1 VGVGTVGSV
10 GTYTYLYIHLLN
22 TSKFYFN
29 KFTSFGLSRFR
40 TSRLICT
47 FVSLLSISIG
57 INIKNMIHKKTRTFI
72 PADLEIKWENLEPL
86 YKDLVNRPI
95 NSVEDLEHWLHER
108 SELEAAL
115 EEDFAWRY
123 IRMTCDTNNEG
134 LLQAFQYFAT
144 DIEPQTASYSNE
156 LNKKLVASEYL
167 DKLDNAKYYV
177 YLRGVKKSLE
187 LFRESNIPVQTQI
200 QVEQQKYQSI
210 SGAMS
215 VHIGDKEYTLEQAS
229 VFLKDTDRSKRQEVW
244 EKITARRLQEKDKL
258 DELFDHLR
266 TLRHQVAVNAGFDNF
281 RDYMFQALGRFDY
294 TPQDCYAFHEAIE
307 TEIVPILREHAHQ
320 RKEALGVSELR
331 PWDMD
336 VNTSG
341 KPALKPFNSGEE
353 LIEKTIQCFSNINR
367 YLGERLEIM
376 KDNNLFDVESRK
388 GKAPGGYNYPLSET
402 GAPFIFMNSANTFRD
417 LTTMVHEGGH
427 AVHTFLTADLEL
439 NDFKHCP
446 SEVAELASMSM
457 ELISMDNWNVF
468 FDNEEDLKRAKRDQ
482 LVDVLKTLPWV
493 AVVDQFQ
500 HWIYTN
506 PNHTA
511 QQRTEAWVQ
520 IYEPF
525 GAGFADWSGLEVAE
539 ANLWQKQLHIFEIP
553 FYYIEYGMAQLGA
566 IAVWKNY
573 KENPEK
579 ALQQYLDALKL
590 GYTMTIK
597 EIYETAGIKFDFSAG
612 YVKELAAFVKAEIEK
627 L

>member
-1 VGVGTVGSV
+1 
-10 GTYTYLYIHLLN
+10 
-22 TSKFYFN
+22 
-29 KFTSFGLSRFR
+29 
-40 TSRLICT
+40 
-47 FVSLLSISIG
+47 
-57 INIKNMIHKKTRTFI
+57 MIHKKTRTYLPQDI
-72 PADLEIKWENLEPL
+72 EIKWEILEPFFKEL
-86 YKDLVNRPI
+86 TERPI
-95 NSVEDLEHWLHER
+95 NSVEELEHWLHNR

-123 IRMTCDTNNEG
+123 IRMTCDTLSEE
-134 LLQAFQYFAT
+134 LLQKFQYFAT
-144 DIEPQTASYSNE
+144 EIEPKIAPYNNE
-156 LNKKLVASEYL
+156 LNKKLVNSVWV
-167 DKLDNAKYYV
+167 DKLDHKKYFI
-177 YLRGVKKSLE
+177 YLRSVKKSLE
-187 LFRESNIPVQTQI
+187 LFREENIPLQTEI

-210 SGAMS
+210 TGSMS
-215 VHIGDKEYTLEQAS
+215 VQIGDKEFTLEQAA

-244 EKITARRLQEKDKL
+244 EKITFRRLQDKDQL
-258 DELFDHLR
+258 NQLFDHLR
-266 TLRHQVAVNAGFDNF
+266 ALRHKVALNAEFENF

-307 TEIVPILREHAHQ
+307 KEIVPILHEQAEK
-320 RKEALGVSELR
+320 RKQALALESLK
-331 PWDMD
+331 PWDLD
-336 VNTSG
+336 VDTSG
-341 KPALKPFNSGEE
+341 KPALKPFQNGDE
-353 LIEKTIQCFSNINR
+353 LIEKSIQCFSNISR

-376 KDNNLFDVESRK
+376 KENQLFDVESRK
-388 GKAPGGYNYPLSET
+388 GKAPGGYNFPLAET

-457 ELISMDNWNVF
+457 ELISMDNWGVY

-482 LVDVLKTLPWV
+482 LFDVLKTLPWV
-493 AVVDQFQ
+493 AVVDQYQ

-506 PNHTA
+506 FDHTDE
-511 QQRTEAWVQ
+511 QRTEAWLQ
-520 IYEPF
+520 IYERF
-525 GAGFADWSGLEVAE
+525 GAGFADWDEHKEAE
-539 ANLWQKQLHIFEIP
+539 ANLWQKQLHIFEVP

-579 ALQQYLDALKL
+579 GLRQYLDALKL
-590 GYTMTIK
+590 GYTKTIK
-597 EIYETAGIKFDFSAG
+597 EIYETAGIKFDFSAA
-612 YVKELAAFVKAEIEK
+612 YVKELAEFVKAEMDK

>member
-1 VGVGTVGSV
+1 MLTIA
-10 GTYTYLYIHLLN
+10 YPYI
-22 TSKFYFN
+22 SKIFFAY
-29 KFTSFGLSRFR
+29 SSAHPH
-40 TSRLICT
+40 ICT
-47 FVSLLSISIG
+47 SAYYSI
-57 INIKNMIHKKTRTFI
+57 MIHKKTRTYI
-72 PADLEIKWENLEPL
+72 PATLEIKWENLEPL
-86 YKDLVNRPI
+86 YKELSDRPI
-95 NSVEDLEHWLHER
+95 NSVKELEHWLHDR

-123 IRMTCDTNNEG
+123 IRMTCDTTNEA
-134 LLQAFQYFAT
+134 LLQSFQYFAT
-144 DIEPQTASYSNE
+144 EIEPKIAPYSNE
-156 LNKKLVASEYL
+156 LNKKLVDSKWVDNL
-167 DKLDNAKYYV
+167 DHKKYFI
-177 YLRGVKKSLE
+177 YLRGVKKALE
-187 LFRESNIPVQTQI
+187 LFREENIPILTEI

-210 SGAMS
+210 TGSMS
-215 VHIGDKEYTLEQAS
+215 VHIGEKEFTLEQAS
-229 VFLKDTDRSKRQEVW
+229 VFLKDVDRGKRQEAW
-244 EKITARRLQEKDKL
+244 EKITARRLQDKEQL
-258 DELFDHLR
+258 NQLFDHLR
-266 TLRHQVAVNAGFDNF
+266 ALRHKVALNAGFENF

-307 TEIVPILREHAHQ
+307 KEIVPIL
-320 RKEALGVSELR
+320 KEQAEKRQAALKLNVLK

-336 VNTSG
+336 VDTSG
-341 KPALKPFNSGEE
+341 KPALKPFNNGND
-353 LIEKTIQCFSNINR
+353 LVEKSIQCFTNINR

-376 KDNNLFDVESRK
+376 KDNGLFDVESRK

-457 ELISMDNWNVF
+457 ELISMDNWNVY
-468 FDNEEDLKRAKRDQ
+468 FDNEDDLKRAKRDQ
-482 LVDVLKTLPWV
+482 LFDVLKTLPWV
-493 AVVDQFQ
+493 AIVDQFQ

-506 PNHTA
+506 PDHTDA
-511 QQRTEAWVQ
+511 DRTSAWKQ
-520 IYEPF
+520 IYEDF
-525 GAGFADWSGLEVAE
+525 GAGFTDWSEHGEAE
-539 ANLWQKQLHIFEIP
+539 ANLWQKQLHIFEVP

-579 ALQQYLDALKL
+579 GLRQYLNALKL
-590 GYTMTIK
+590 GYTKTIK
-597 EIYETAGIKFDFSAG
+597 EIYETAGIKFDFSAD
-612 YVKELAAFVKAEIEK
+612 YVRELAAFVKGEMDK

>member
-1 VGVGTVGSV
+1 
-10 GTYTYLYIHLLN
+10 
-22 TSKFYFN
+22 
-29 KFTSFGLSRFR
+29 
-40 TSRLICT
+40 
-47 FVSLLSISIG
+47 
-57 INIKNMIHKKTRTFI
+57 MIHKKTRTYI
-72 PADLEIKWENLEPL
+72 PEGFEIKWESLEPL
-86 YKDLVNRPI
+86 YTELRDREI
-95 NSVEDLEHWLHER
+95 NSVQELEKWLHDR
-108 SELEAAL
+108 SEVEAAL

-123 IRMTCDTNNEG
+123 IRMTCDTNSEE
-134 LLQAFQYFAT
+134 LLQNFQYFAT
-144 DIEPQTASYSNE
+144 EIEPKIAPYSNE
-156 LNKKLVASEYL
+156 LNKKLVASNWV
-167 DKLDNAKYYV
+167 DKLDHDKYFI

-187 LFRESNIPVQTQI
+187 LFREENIPLQTEI

-210 SGAMS
+210 TGSMS
-215 VHIGDKEYTLEQAS
+215 VHIGEKEFTLEQAS
-229 VFLKDTDRSKRQEVW
+229 VFLKDTDRAKRQEVW
-244 EKITARRLQEKDKL
+244 EKITERRLKDKDKL
-258 DELFDHLR
+258 DRLFDKLR
-266 TLRHQVAVNAGFDNF
+266 ELRHKVALNADFENF

-307 TEIVPILREHAHQ
+307 KEIVPILREQAEK
-320 RKEALGVSELR
+320 RKAALNLSSLK

-336 VNTSG
+336 VDISG
-341 KPALKPFNSGEE
+341 KPALKPFNSGAE
-353 LIEKTIQCFSNINR
+353 LIEKSIQCFTNINT

-457 ELISMDNWNVF
+457 ELISMDNWDVY

-482 LVDVLKTLPWV
+482 LFDVLKTLPWV

-506 PNHTA
+506 PNHTDA
-511 QQRTEAWVQ
+511 QRTEAWLQ

-525 GAGFADWSGLEVAE
+525 GAGFADWEGHKQAE
-539 ANLWQKQLHIFEIP
+539 KNLWQKQLHIFEVP

-579 ALQQYLDALKL
+579 GLQQYLDALKL
-590 GYTMTIK
+590 GYTKTIK
-597 EIYETAGIKFDFSAG
+597 EIYETAGIKFDFSAA
-612 YVKELAAFVKAEIEK
+612 YVKELAEFVKGEMDK

>member
-1 VGVGTVGSV
+1 
-10 GTYTYLYIHLLN
+10 
-22 TSKFYFN
+22 
-29 KFTSFGLSRFR
+29 
-40 TSRLICT
+40 
-47 FVSLLSISIG
+47 
-57 INIKNMIHKKTRTFI
+57 M
-72 PADLEIKWENLEPL
+72 KWEVLEPIFIEL
-86 YKDLVNRPI
+86 RDRDI
-95 NSVEDLEHWLHER
+95 NSAAALEQWLRDR
-108 SELEAAL
+108 SELEAAI

-123 IRMTCDTNNEG
+123 IRMTCDTASEE
-134 LLQAFQYFAT
+134 LLEKFQYFAT
-144 DIEPQTASYSNE
+144 EIEPKIAPYSNDM
-156 LNKKLVASEYL
+156 NKKLVANAYVDEL
-167 DKLDNAKYYV
+167 DTEKFFI

-187 LFRESNIPVQTQI
+187 LFREENIPLATEI
-200 QVEQQKYQSI
+200 QVEQQKYQGI

-215 VHIGDKEYTLEQAS
+215 VHIGDKEFTLEQAS
-229 VFLKDTDRSKRQEVW
+229 VFLKDTDRTKRQDVW
-244 EKITARRLQEKDKL
+244 EKITARRLQDKETL
-258 DELFDHLR
+258 DKLFDHLR
-266 TLRHQVAVNAGFDNF
+266 KLRHKVALNAGFENF

-307 TEIVPILREHAHQ
+307 KEIVPILRHKAEDR
-320 RKEALGVSELR
+320 RKALDLATLR

-336 VNTSG
+336 VDVTG
-341 KPALKPFNSGEE
+341 KPALKPFHSGNE
-353 LIEKTIQCFSNINR
+353 LIEKSIQCFTNINS

-376 KDNNLFDVESRK
+376 KDNHLFDVESRK

-457 ELISMDNWNVF
+457 ELISMDNWDVY
-468 FDNEEDLKRAKRDQ
+468 FDNPEDLKRAKRDQ
-482 LVDVLKTLPWV
+482 LSDVLKTLPWV

-506 PNHTA
+506 PDHTDA
-511 QQRTEAWVQ
+511 ERRAAWIQ

-525 GAGFADWSGLEVAE
+525 GAGFADWGGLKEAE
-539 ANLWQKQLHIFEIP
+539 ANLWQKQLHIFEVP

-579 ALQQYLDALKL
+579 GLQQYLDALKL
-590 GYTMTIK
+590 GYTKTIK
-597 EIYETAGIKFDFSAG
+597 EIYETAGIKFDFSAA
-612 YVKELAAFVKAEIEK
+612 YVKELAEFVKGELEK